1 MGQRV
6 KFGRL
11 ERLFLLHAE
20 FKKKSTAMQNT
31 SDIFDKNKSPLPSFP
46 PVFYF
51 VFLFHKKVLQF
62 K

>member
-11 ERLFLLHAE
+11 ERLFLFLAE

-51 VFLFHKKVLQF
+51 VFFFISQKSFTV
-62 K
+62 